1 MRKKFNLEI
10 NLSYKTKLLLSILI
24 VSTTMLILLT
34 VSQIT
39 FLRNSLIERTLIRV
53 KTVEAL
59 LNEIILEN
67 IIDKDTSS
75 IKKSIV
81 LITRQP
87 FIEFIS
93 ITDNNDIVILSSN
106 NMLENKINPYKDS
119 IDIRKVE
126 KIFIKSFPL
135 EKDKKRYGYV
145 QIGFSLEKVT
155 KDLETATYRSLG
167 IGIVALLLII
177 GVAWV
182 ISDKLLTPLK
192 EMKNISDMIAKGDFS
207 KRLNIKTK
215 DIIGELGVSLNN
227 MAEQLYDLTNNLNRK
242 IKEATYELEE
252 SNKKLK
258 ELDNLKSEFVSL
270 VSHELRTPLTAIV
283 GFAKTNRTLN
293 LPEKQ
298 KRKYLLIIEN
308 EGQRL
313 ASLIEDF
320 LDISKIESG
329 KIELDITDVDVPV
342 LINEIVNSIKI
353 PENIKINMNLLK
365 DFPKLRADRNRIKQV
380 IINIIGN
387 ALKYTPPGGKIT
399 ISGEYT
405 DENITVS
412 IKDEG
417 PGIKK
422 EKLEKIFDKF
432 YRVKDDISSEIS
444 GTGLGLAISKGIIEM
459 HRGKIWVESEFG
471 KGSGF
476 IFSLPRK

>member
-1 MRKKFNLEI
+1 MRNKFNFKI
-10 NLSYKTKLLLSILI
+10 DLSYKTKLLLSILT
-24 VSTTMLILLT
+24 VSTIMLILLT

-39 FLRNSLIERTLIRV
+39 FLRSTLIERTLIRV

-59 LNEIILEN
+59 LNELVLEN
-67 IIDKDTSS
+67 IIEKDTSS

-93 ITDNNDIVILSSN
+93 ITDNNDRIILSSN

-119 IDIRKVE
+119 IDIRKVD
-126 KIFIKSFPL
+126 KMFIKSFPL
-135 EKDKKRYGYV
+135 EKNKKRYGYV

-155 KDLETATYRSLG
+155 KDLETATYRSFG
-167 IGIVALLLII
+167 IGIIALLLII

-215 DIIGELGVSLNN
+215 DIIGELGISLNN

-242 IKEATYELEE
+242 IKEATLELEE

-258 ELDNLKSEFVSL
+258 ELDRLKTEFVSL
-270 VSHELRTPLTAIV
+270 VSHELRTPLTAII
-283 GFAKTNRTLN
+283 GFAKANRTLD
-293 LPEKQ
+293 LSEKQ

-313 ASLIEDF
+313 AKLIEDF

-329 KIELDITDVDVPV
+329 KFVLNTINIDIPI
-342 LINEIVNSIKI
+342 LIDEIINSIKI
-353 PENIKINMNLLK
+353 PKNIKIDIDFLNN
-365 DFPKLRADRNRIKQV
+365 FPKLHADRNRIKQV
-380 IINIIGN
+380 VINIIGN
-387 ALKYTPPGGKIT
+387 ALKYTPSGGKIT
-399 ISGEYT
+399 INGGYT
-405 DENITVS
+405 SENITISV
-412 IKDEG
+412 KDEG

-422 EKLEKIFDKF
+422 EELEKIFEKF
-432 YRVKDDISSEIS
+432 YRGKDDISSES
-444 GTGLGLAISKGIIEM
+444 EGTGLGLAISKGIIEM
-459 HRGKIWVESEFG
+459 HKGKIWAESEFG
-471 KGSGF
+471 KGSVF
-476 IFSLPRK
+476 IISLPVK